1 MRFSL
6 IPAVALLSATTS
18 SAAILTS
25 EPSGSIRPDQ
35 RLAAE
40 SAQSAENYTT
50 VEAVS
55 GKTLQLNYHASVTR
69 ECNPAPLPKIRLIN
83 RPKAGTFTVRLAT
96 LTAAQIAGCQN
107 LKLPV
112 HATFYT
118 SRAGYVG
125 EDQVVY
131 EVTTFEGE
139 IEKFDI
145 AITVKPVSDENPTNP
160 GGN

>member
-1 MRFSL
+1 MQMRFSL
-6 IPAVALLSATTS
+6 IPAVALLSVTTS

-25 EPSGSIRPDQ
+25 EPTGSIRPGQ
-35 RLAAE
+35 HLAAE
-40 SAQSAENYTT
+40 PARSAENYST

-55 GKTLQLNYHASVTR
+55 GKTLQLNSHASVTR
-69 ECNPAPLPKIRLIN
+69 ECNPAPLPKVRLIN

-96 LTAAQIAGCQN
+96 LTSAQIAGCQN
-107 LKLPV
+107 LTLPV

-125 EDQVVY
+125 EDQVIY

-145 AITVKPVSDENPTNP
+145 AINVKPVSDEKPASR
-160 GGN
+160 